1 MRRQDLEHI
10 IRAAGEIAQDN
21 EIVVIGSQAILAEFP
36 AAPAELLESAEADVY
51 PRHHQGRAD
60 DIDGGMGEL
69 SMFHERHGYYAHGV
83 GPETVVASPNW
94 ESRLV
99 KLGNSNTNKITGWCL
114 EANDLFLAKLAAYR
128 PKDLAFCKAMLR
140 HAMVNPDTLRQR
152 VVDMPLEP
160 KHVDLI
166 RRTLEAMLRTP

>member
-10 IRAAGEIAQDN
+10 IRAAGDIAHDD

-51 PRHHQGRAD
+51 PRHHLGRAD
-60 DIDGGMGEL
+60 EIDGNMGEL
-69 SMFHERHGYYAHGV
+69 SLFHETHGYYAHGV
-83 GPETVVASPNW
+83 GPETVVASPDW

-99 KLGNSNTNKITGWCL
+99 QLGNANTNHVTGWCL

-128 PKDLAFCKAMLR
+128 PKDLDFCRAMLR
-140 HAMVNPDTLRQR
+140 YAMVDADTLRR
-152 VVDMPLEP
+152 RIVDLPLEP
-160 KHVDLI
+160 RHLELVT
-166 RRTLEAMLRTP
+166 RTLEAMLNTQ